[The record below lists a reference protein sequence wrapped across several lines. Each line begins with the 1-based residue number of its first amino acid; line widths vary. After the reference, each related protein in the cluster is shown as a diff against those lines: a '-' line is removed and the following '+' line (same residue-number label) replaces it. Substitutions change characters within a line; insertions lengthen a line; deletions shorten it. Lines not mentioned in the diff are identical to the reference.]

1 MDQLSMLLA
10 AAHAAIGDLS
20 PTTIAAAAV
29 AVLFAYTMLG
39 LTGFGA
45 SIVGMPLLV
54 QVLPLRV
61 ALPMML
67 VFDLVSMSALGL
79 RNRASLV
86 RAEFVRLLPFMLA
99 GMALGL
105 TLLVHAP
112 ERVLLLVLG
121 VFVLANAAW
130 TLLFRISATPVST
143 RWAAP
148 LGVAGGVFGAMFGTG
163 GPIYT
168 IYLARRIADKV
179 ALRATIVTVLV
190 VSAFTRF
197 ALFVG
202 AGLLAHRELLALV
215 PLLFPC
221 MLLGLYAGSRLHQR
235 LPAHRVIQVVWTIL
249 VIAGISLIWR
259 GAFGR

>member
-1 MDQLSMLLA
+1 MDAIETLLA
-10 AAHAAIGDLS
+10 AARAATGDL
-20 PTTIAAAAV
+20 PLAAIAAAAV
-29 AVLFAYTMLG
+29 AVVFAYTMLG

-67 VFDLVSMSALGL
+67 LFDLFSTTTLGL

-86 RAEFVRLLPFMLA
+86 RSEFVRLLPFMLT

-105 TLLVHAP
+105 TVLVHAP
-112 ERVLLLVLG
+112 ERLLLLVLG
-121 VFVLANAAW
+121 VFVVANAAW
-130 TLLFRISATPVST
+130 TLLFRIGAEPVSP

-148 LGVAGGVFGAMFGTG
+148 LGLAGGVFGAMFGTG

-168 IYLARRIADKV
+168 IYLARRIGDKV

-190 VSAFTRF
+190 VSAFTRLG
-197 ALFVG
+197 LFLA
-202 AGLLAHRELLALV
+202 AGLMAQRELLLLV

-221 MLLGLYAGSRLHQR
+221 VLLGLYAGSRLHHR
-235 LPAHRVIQVVWTIL
+235 LPAHRVVQVVWTIL
-249 VIAGISLIWR
+249 IVAGISLIWR